1 MTEKKRF
8 LTKDLKLF
16 LSLVVWMLVPS
27 IYMLVRMKIVS
38 TNNVDINIL
47 GQLEWFDLIDEVITT
62 MLIVPLYS
70 ILKKYYS
77 KYQNG
82 IALLTSLIIYFLF
95 TIIIV
100 VHIFQISE
108 FMNAEYAKDYLLLQ
122 SISLILSFVLTFVIL
137 LLTINSDYTLV
148 WALIMIKVIL
158 LSVFDYVLINKYK
171 DLGAAYSEILVNGV
185 LSLFAVCF
193 IIFKG
198 YIGIKKVELS
208 FFNEWFQVG
217 KYAGIQIFL
226 DNFIYAIMIVKMVN
240 AVNESGNYWVANNF
254 IWGWLLVPVMCFA
267 ELIKKNNL
275 ISINFKNTWKYA
287 LLIIALWVITMPFWK
302 IFIDKAMLM
311 NSNEILPIVMLNMPF
326 YLTYIVSAF
335 IDDCFISKGKT
346 IYNMLISL
354 IVNIVYYGII
364 YILFK
369 RNIFTMDMRFIIYMF
384 GGGMVVHMILSI
396 LFYIMEHKKIKV

>member
-1 MTEKKRF
+1 MKLFE
-8 LTKDLKLF
+8 KDLKLF

-38 TNNVDINIL
+38 INNVDINIL

-70 ILKKYYS
+70 VLKKHYS

-82 IALLTSLIIYFLF
+82 IALLTSLIVYFLF

-100 VHIFQISE
+100 VHISQISE

-148 WALIMIKVIL
+148 WLLIIIKVIL
-158 LSVFDYVLINKYK
+158 LSAFDYVLINKYK
-171 DLGAAYSEILVNGV
+171 DIGAAYSEILVNGF
-185 LSLFAVCF
+185 LSIFALCF
-193 IIFKG
+193 VIFKG
-198 YIGIKKVELS
+198 YVGIKKVEFS

-302 IFIDKAMLM
+302 VFIDKAMLM
-311 NSNEILPIVMLNMPF
+311 NSNEILPIVMLNMLF

-335 IDDCFISKGKT
+335 IDAWFISKGKT

-364 YILFK
+364 YILFN
-369 RNIFTMDMRFIIYMF
+369 RNSFTMDMRFIIYMF

>member
-335 IDDCFISKGKT
+335 IDAWFISKGKT